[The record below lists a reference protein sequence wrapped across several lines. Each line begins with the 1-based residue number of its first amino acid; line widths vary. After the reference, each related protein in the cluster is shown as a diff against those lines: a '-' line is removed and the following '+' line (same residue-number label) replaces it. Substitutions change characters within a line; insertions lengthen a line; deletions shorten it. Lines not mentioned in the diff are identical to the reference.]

1 MRPLTLSLALLVAAA
16 TAFAQ
21 DSTSTPSSTSTSTST
36 DADKPLRVIM
46 WSELKAQ
53 GAELPGTIMP
63 PTDDRPFEV
72 LRVAN
77 QTGKPR
83 TITVFTLAEPGI
95 TESKWMFSGEV
106 HYEKVLGKAYLE
118 LLNQLTDGQT
128 YFSRTLQPDGPMA
141 WITGNSGWRP
151 FALPFNAW
159 KPGNRPTKIV
169 FNVVLPQRG
178 VIDLSPIEV
187 HEGFAASP

>member
-1 MRPLTLSLALLVAAA
+1 MRALIPALPFALLIAAA
-16 TAFAQ
+16 PALAQ
-21 DSTSTPSSTSTSTST
+21 DSTAT
-36 DADKPLRVIM
+36 DASKPLRVIV

-53 GAELPGTIMP
+53 GADLPGTIIP
-63 PTDDRPFEV
+63 PTDERPFEV

-83 TITVFTLAEPGI
+83 TITVFTLDDPGI

-106 HYEKVLGKAYLE
+106 HYEKVQGKAYLE
-118 LLNQLTDGQT
+118 LLNHLTDGQT
-128 YFSRTLQPDGPMA
+128 YFSRTLSPDGPMA

-159 KPGNRPTKIV
+159 KFGNRPTRIV

>member
-1 MRPLTLSLALLVAAA
+1 MRHAILCFALLTAASPA
-16 TAFAQ
+16 LAP
-21 DSTSTPSSTSTSTST
+21 DSTSTSAST
-36 DADKPLRVIM
+36 DAGKPLRVIV

-53 GAELPGTIMP
+53 GAELPGAIMP
-63 PTDDRPFEV
+63 PTDERPFEV

-77 QTGKPR
+77 QTGKAR
-83 TITVFTLAEPGI
+83 TITVFTLDDPGI
-95 TESKWMFSGEV
+95 TESRWMFSGEV

-128 YFSRTLQPDGPMA
+128 YISRTLSPAGPMA

-159 KPGNRPTKIV
+159 KAGNRPTRIV

-178 VIDLSPIEV
+178 VIDLSPIEI